1 MRADITTILYNY
13 TLHIMPL
20 MLLLLAISACH
31 ERVLVPR
38 GCVLMPEGTCHLDL
52 FRVNVMQGIFVEP
65 LHLACKEASSRGLGV
80 IGAAI
85 GVFGA
90 VRAVERVL
98 RRQDL
103 LNPARAA
110 VPELLFVFIDSSSNV
125 TRRVTGL
132 VGAARQH
139 FIAMHWKL
147 LIEHIFELK
156 KLERIAVQDVL
167 LEGVVQEGAEAAGET
182 F

>member
-52 FRVNVMQGIFVEP
+52 FRVNVMQRIFVEP
-65 LHLACKEASSRGLGV
+65 LHLAGKEASGRGSGV
-80 IGAAI
+80 IGAAA
-85 GVFGA
+85 FGS

-103 LNPARAA
+103 LNPTHAA
-110 VPELLFVFIDSSSNV
+110 VRELLFVFKDSSFNV
-125 TRRVTGL
+125 ARRVTGL

-139 FIAMHWKL
+139 FIAMQWKL

-167 LEGVVQEGAEAAGET
+167 LEGVVQVGAEAAGET